1 MFLPSL
7 TNLVFVLV
15 GDVVV
20 ATVGNGNSTQ
30 ENGEMRS
37 QC

>member
-20 ATVGNGNSTQ
+20 ATVGNENSTH
-30 ENGEMRS
+30 RVVK
-37 QC
+37 

>member
-7 TNLVFVLV
+7 TNLVFILV

-30 ENGEMRS
+30 RVAK
-37 QC
+37 

>member
-30 ENGEMRS
+30 RVVK
-37 QC
+37 